1 MKKLICLLIVGILAM
16 PSLFAKS
23 ATYRNIIAMHTTITV
38 PQPMSLEE
46 MPLSAYFDDVQSSV
60 TTTFYQNMGYV
71 TVTLTN
77 ETTGETST
85 TTVNSSLGSSTI
97 QTSGTSGT
105 WSILYVTPLGTTYE
119 GEFTIY

>member
-23 ATYRNIIAMHTTITV
+23 ATYRNIIAIHTTITV

-46 MPLSAYFDDVQSSV
+46 MPISAYFDDVQSSV

-97 QTSGTSGT
+97 QTSGTAGT

-119 GEFTIY
+119 GEFTIS